1 MDFFVFAFVF
11 LKTLRWMAGWMDAAR
26 ELATNVTYVRIR
38 YDDDGIGEWYA
49 RDVRAG
55 DVDDEDDDE
64 DGASMRRSAS
74 RQW

>member
-1 MDFFVFAFVF
+1 M
-11 LKTLRWMAGWMDAAR
+11 LRGSWR
-26 ELATNVTYVRIR
+26 RTYVRIR
-38 YDDDGIGEWYA
+38 YDDDGISEWYA

-55 DVDDEDDDE
+55 DVDDEEDDE

>member
-1 MDFFVFAFVF
+1 MDG
-11 LKTLRWMAGWMDAAR
+11 WMGWMDAAR
-26 ELATNVTYVRIR
+26 ELATDVRADTIR

-55 DVDDEDDDE
+55 DVDDEKDDE

>member
-1 MDFFVFAFVF
+1 
-11 LKTLRWMAGWMDAAR
+11 MDAAR
-26 ELATNVTYVRIR
+26 ELATDVRADTIR

-55 DVDDEDDDE
+55 DVDDEKDDE